1 MEDRMVRLPWLW
13 AGLLVLAAGC
23 ADEPADPAAPA
34 ARIAVAT
41 SYLGAAARDLLDE
54 DVALVELCAPG
65 TCPGHFDITPGHLSR
80 IRRCRLLLR
89 FDFQKHFDAKLQAAI
104 DDGLGVVE
112 VPESGDPCEP
122 DTYRAACR
130 TVGDALVGEGFLSQ
144 SAADARLRA
153 IDVRLTALAVAVRSQ
168 VRKAG
173 LAGAPVVA
181 ANHQGGFCRWLG
193 LSVAATFDA
202 TDDPAAVNRA
212 VGDARGAEARLVVG
226 NVPVG
231 RVLADRFAEALSAP
245 VVMFDNFPLT
255 AEGRRG
261 YDAMVRRN
269 VARLCEAAAE
279 TRGAA
284 GPGAT
289 DCSPIRVHPAG
300 QDRPGHTRSIMV
312 RGGPGDPP
320 RRKLDPK
327 ETP

>member
-1 MEDRMVRLPWLW
+1 MVRVSLLW
-13 AGLLVLAAGC
+13 AGFLVLAAGC

-54 DVALVELCAPG
+54 DVALLELCAPG

-80 IRRCRLLLR
+80 IRRCRILLR

-104 DDGLGVVE
+104 DDGLVVVQ

-130 TVGDALVGEGFLSQ
+130 TVADALVQDGLLSQ
-144 SAADARLRA
+144 SAAEARLRA
-153 IDVRLTALAVAVRSQ
+153 MDARLTELAEAVRSG
-168 VRKAG
+168 VRRAG
-173 LAGAPVVA
+173 LAGTAVVA
-181 ANHQGGFCRWLG
+181 AHHQGGFCRWLG

-202 TDDPAAVNRA
+202 TDDPAALNRA
-212 VGDARGAEARLVVG
+212 VVDARDAEARLVIG
-226 NVPVG
+226 NVPAG
-231 RVLADRFAEALSAP
+231 RVLADRFAEALGAP
-245 VVMFDNFPLT
+245 VVMFENFPLA

-269 VARLCEAAAE
+269 VAGLC
-279 TRGAA
+279 AA
-284 GPGAT
+284 GPETRRAR
-289 DCSPIRVHPAG
+289 SRVVAPN
-300 QDRPGHTRSIMV
+300 
-312 RGGPGDPP
+312 RG
-320 RRKLDPK
+320 KQAVK